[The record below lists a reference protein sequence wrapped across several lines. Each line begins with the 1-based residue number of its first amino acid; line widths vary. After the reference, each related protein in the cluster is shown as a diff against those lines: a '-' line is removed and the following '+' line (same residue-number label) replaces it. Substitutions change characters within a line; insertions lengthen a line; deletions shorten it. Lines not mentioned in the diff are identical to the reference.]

1 MSIVYVLINCEEK
14 YTESLKTEISL
25 LTLVKDVHVVSGPY
39 NMIVK
44 LESSSDDDLKE
55 QITWKIRKIDKIR
68 STMNLMVR
76 NDFEYC

>member
-1 MSIVYVLINCEEK
+1 MSIVYLLINCDEK
-14 YTESLKTEISL
+14 FTESLKTEISL
-25 LTLVKDVHVVSGPY
+25 LTSVKDVHVVSGPY

-44 LESSSDDDLKE
+44 LESSSDDVLKE

-76 NDFEYC
+76 KDFEYC